1 MTSSA
6 SGGLGAIYDIVYNGV
21 NERNDVVFEQMK
33 EVGGSD
39 DSTVEFLKEVAVL
52 DKFRC
57 DYIVHFYGGCAV
69 LNHVMMVTEYQPCG
83 SVMDC
88 INNRPEPEDIIKTK
102 VMLDAAKGLEN
113 LHGSGILHRVI
124 KPDNI
129 IVFALDEVIYVNGK
143 LTDSGRS
150 RNINLFMTNLTFTRG
165 LSRRR
170 TWCLR
175 C

>member
-1 MTSSA
+1 M
-6 SGGLGAIYDIVYNGV
+6 GAIYDIVYNGV
-21 NERNDVVFEQMK
+21 NERNDVVVQQMK
-33 EVGGSD
+33 EVGASD
-39 DSTVEFLKEVAVL
+39 DSTVEFLKEVAML

-57 DYIVHFYGGCAV
+57 DQIVPFDGGCTV
-69 LNHVMMVTEYQPCG
+69 LNNVMMVTEFAPCG
-83 SVMDC
+83 SLMDC
-88 INNRPEPEDIIKTK
+88 IKKRPEPEDIIKTK
-102 VMLDAAKGLEN
+102 VMLDAAKGLEY

>member
-1 MTSSA
+1 
-6 SGGLGAIYDIVYNGV
+6 
-21 NERNDVVFEQMK
+21 
-33 EVGGSD
+33 
-39 DSTVEFLKEVAVL
+39 
-52 DKFRC
+52 
-57 DYIVHFYGGCAV
+57 
-69 LNHVMMVTEYQPCG
+69 MVTEYPPCG

-88 INNRPEPEDIIKTK
+88 INNRPEPEDTIKTK
-102 VMLDAAKGLEN
+102 VMLHAAKGLEY